1 MTFKQVC
8 QALRAGKYTSLG
20 SYPTF
25 FLTSDGDCLSHEAV
39 RENIYQV
46 GRAMRDFQR
55 KPGYHYSDPAWRVIE
70 HAINWEDEDMV
81 CAHTGKSIE
90 CAYPNQDEGAA

>member
-1 MTFKQVC
+1 MTFKEVC
-8 QALRAGKYTSLG
+8 QALRAGKYTSPG

-46 GRAMRDFQR
+46 GRSTRVGTND
-55 KPGYHYSDPAWRVIE
+55 GWRIE
-70 HAINWEDEDMV
+70 ACDINWEDEDMV